1 MANLRTYPTALPST
15 APGTGRFFY
24 EFLMRN
30 IGIPAASTHTIWYE
44 GEKAKLAAPD
54 TFAFRGA
61 FPDVGSPL
69 ELITLAGKPLP
80 TDREVCAPGVA
91 GRYLVDGTEQFVLV
105 ADLATAERERLG
117 IPTSARDKDK
127 VFNVNFKTYAALS
140 DETRMANELPA
151 LSLPKSIS
159 SFIAGVE
166 QKAYYSEE
174 DVVKFLERCFTDL
187 SSQEMMHVLHGNHAA
202 WAASAYLRSRGHV
215 EGDLLAEFHGQ
226 QPTDFYVKDIG
237 TVLPAMFFA
246 LASLG
251 QDPVQYHDL
260 LDIEIWGARDAATY
274 MQQFRS
280 PVIDDHAKRIQEPRR
295 PAHLRPA

>member
-15 APGTGRFFY
+15 APGTGHFFY

-44 GEKAKLAAPD
+44 GEKAKLAEPGK
-54 TFAFRGA
+54 FPFRGA
-61 FPDVGSPL
+61 LPPVGSEL
-69 ELITLAGKPLP
+69 ELITLEGKPIP
-80 TDREVCAPGVA
+80 DTAS
-91 GRYLVDGTEQFVLV
+91 RYVINGAEQFVLV
-105 ADLATAERERLG
+105 SDLAAPERERLG
-117 IPTSARDKDK
+117 IPISARDRDK
-127 VFNVNFKTYAALS
+127 VFNLNFKQYGELS

-159 SFIAGVE
+159 SFIAGV
-166 QKAYYSEE
+166 QRKAYYSEE
-174 DVVKFLERCFTDL
+174 DVVKFLERCFSDL
-187 SSQEMMHVLHGNHAA
+187 SGQEMMHVLHGNHAA
-202 WAASAYLRSRGHV
+202 WAASAYLRSQGNV

-251 QDPVQYHDL
+251 QDPIQYHDL
-260 LDIEIWGARDAATY
+260 IDLEIWGAKDAAVY
-274 MQQFRS
+274 MQQFR
-280 PVIDDHAKRIQEPRR
+280 PQAIDDRAKRIQESRR
-295 PAHLRPA
+295 SSHLRLA